1 MKMKLRSDK
10 KNEIVCEK
18 KERIVLSGEEDC
30 MYSVRRRFHSVF
42 RTADGAF
49 ASDMHKTGRSCS
61 RIYGFT
67 VLFIA
72 FYRKNAWQ
80 NAELWYTYL
89 DMWYASVNRVSMQI
103 LPWPPARAG
112 QGHTDSRV
120 NCRAAA
126 SVPPLLIALEAQ
138 FYKLVTL

>member
-72 FYRKNAWQ
+72 FYRKM
-80 NAELWYTYL
+80 L
-89 DMWYASVNRVSMQI
+89 DRTRNYDI
-103 LPWPPARAG
+103 LISTCDMR
-112 QGHTDSRV
+112 
-120 NCRAAA
+120 
-126 SVPPLLIALEAQ
+126 L
-138 FYKLVTL
+138 

>member
-1 MKMKLRSDK
+1 MKIKLRSDK

-72 FYRKNAWQ
+72 FYRKKCLT
-80 NAELWYTYL
+80 ERGTMIYL
-89 DMWYASVNRVSMQI
+89 SRHVICVCEQSIHANITLTTRPRGSRPYGQPGQ
-103 LPWPPARAG
+103 LPSGG
-112 QGHTDSRV
+112 Q
-120 NCRAAA
+120 RAAIIDCVRSA
-126 SVPPLLIALEAQ
+126 IL
-138 FYKLVTL
+138 